1 MDTLRKQISR
11 RPTTDVILIQ
21 PDGVFTAGDLLS
33 LADNAMTRALDDL
46 KEPFSFLD
54 LIVALI
60 AYDGVADQLEIT
72 PAANDRGCLVSV
84 LLGNAPDTNC
94 PKGTRWILTTTGT
107 TGLPKRVEH
116 SLRSLTSTTKH
127 NTSHAVQLRWAL
139 LYNPARFAGL
149 QVILQALIGGGVLIA
164 THLHDLSASLEFFV
178 RHSANAFSCT
188 PSLWR
193 KVLMSPVA
201 DTIKP
206 QQITLG
212 GEIADQSILDTLSR
226 RFPSSR
232 ITHIYASTEA
242 GVGFA
247 VHDRK
252 AGFPRDYLDT
262 NTPNGVC
269 LRVLD
274 DGSLCIK
281 SDRAGRSKTLDGEY
295 PASNDRFLDSGDLVR
310 VD

>member
-212 GEIADQSILDTLSR
+212 GEIADQSILDTFLATISTRTLRMGCASVSSMTDLCASKAIGPGDRRRSMVNIPHRMIVSWTPATLFASMKIVSSSLAERISR
-226 RFPSSR
+226 L
-232 ITHIYASTEA
+232 TWAAT
-242 GVGFA
+242 
-247 VHDRK
+247 K
-252 AGFPRDYLDT
+252 
-262 NTPNGVC
+262 
-269 LRVLD
+269 
-274 DGSLCIK
+274 
-281 SDRAGRSKTLDGEY
+281 
-295 PASNDRFLDSGDLVR
+295 
-310 VD
+310 